1 MEVKALKIR
10 QWGAGEGVEPTEI
23 YLTALPLS
31 FLANRAEIDRWSKE
45 NKEGYQRPPSEG
57 RLRPKKGSVVR
68 YLLEELGVFPTS
80 VLLNVR
86 EETLTFTPEKSLAQ
100 NIEYGTLKIDDKSK
114 LWIIDGQHRIE
125 ALKRATADKP
135 EFNDYPLP
143 VSLTNIADK
152 FMELLQ
158 FYIINTRQN
167 KIPTAIAYHHMQRF
181 YEQIKIKSQYKWVQN
196 VILGQKQEKQ
206 ALAAMVVDYLS
217 EEKES
222 PFYNKI
228 KFVGEEREDHLVED
242 HVLIRYISS
251 VFKEKIFSGVKI
263 IDLAKLLI
271 DYWNAIKE
279 LYPNAFKVEN
289 KNRFTLLKHTGIASF
304 TYLFPYVYGLCA
316 QEGKTDKRCMI
327 EKLRLLREEC
337 LSADLD
343 FDFRKPIDE
352 KWWSVERGP
361 SIARA
366 TSEKVFKEISE
377 KMAKK
382 ISILYKKG

>member
-1 MEVKALKIR
+1 MEVKALKIK

-45 NKEGYQRPPSEG
+45 NREGYQRPPSER
-57 RLRPKKGSVVR
+57 RLRPKKGSVVK

-86 EETLTFTPEKSLAQ
+86 EQTLAFVSEKRLTP
-100 NIEYGTLKIDDKSK
+100 NIEFGTLKIDDKSK

-125 ALKRATADKP
+125 ALKRAAADIA
-135 EFNDYPLP
+135 EFENYPLP

-152 FMELLQ
+152 FTELLQ

-181 YEQIKIKSQYKWVQN
+181 YEEIKIKSQYKWVQN
-196 VILGQKQEKQ
+196 VILGVKQEKH
-206 ALAAMVVDYLS
+206 ALAAMVVDYLA
-217 EEKES
+217 EEKTS

-228 KFVGEEREDHLVED
+228 KFFGEEREDHLVDD
-242 HVLIRYISS
+242 HVLIRYIST
-251 VFKEKIFSGVKI
+251 VFKEKIFTGISP
-263 IDLAKLLI
+263 IDLADILI

-279 LYPNAFKVEN
+279 LYPNAFKIEN
-289 KNRFTLLKHTGIASF
+289 KNRFTLLKHTGIAAF
-304 TYLFPYVYGLCA
+304 TYLFPFIYGLCT
-316 QEGKTDKRCMI
+316 QEGKTDMKCMI
-327 EKLRLLREEC
+327 DKLKLLREEYTD
-337 LSADLD
+337 SDLD

-352 KWWSVERGP
+352 NWWSVERGP

-366 TSEKVFKEISE
+366 TSEKVFREISE

-382 ISILYKKG
+382 IIILYKKR